1 MDNIL
6 KLLTEKKNELD
17 SFRPL
22 PPEQLKNLEEWFDIE
37 YTYTSNAIEGSTLNR
52 SETALVVEKG
62 ITVKGKSLR
71 EHLEAVNHD
80 KAIDFVRSLLKKG
93 HQFINQDDIKGVHKI
108 VLTGIDDEWA
118 GKYRLSDVFIR
129 GADVEPPPPHHVPF
143 KMRDLVGWLELQQEE
158 HPAKIAADLHFKFV
172 AIHPFVDG
180 NGRTGRLLMNLVLM
194 QSGYPLAIIKTE
206 ERDAYIDAI
215 NEGTVTGDLTDF
227 YKVVYGAIERSLDAY
242 LAAVHGK
249 SILPFYIDKDAE
261 RNKKLLKIGDLAT
274 LADVPIPTVR
284 YYIKQRLIRP
294 TTRSQG
300 GFMLFVPDVAER
312 IKEIKKLQEEDN
324 MSLDDI
330 RKELTKIKPP
340 ET

>member
-1 MDNIL
+1 MNDIL

-52 SETALVVEKG
+52 SETALVIEKG
-62 ITVKGKSLR
+62 ITVRGKSLQ

-80 KAIDFVRSLLKKG
+80 KAITFVRSLLQKG
-93 HQFINQDDIKGVHKI
+93 HQFIEQEDIKNIHKI

-143 KMRDLVGWLELQQEE
+143 KMRDLVGWLEMQQEE

-180 NGRTGRLLMNLVLM
+180 NGRTARLLMNLVLM
-194 QSGYPLAIIKTE
+194 QNGFPLAIVKTE

-215 NEGTVTGDLTDF
+215 NEGTVAGDLTDF
-227 YKVVYGAIERSLDAY
+227 YKVIYGAIERSLDAY

-249 SILPFYIDKDAE
+249 SILPFYVDKKSE
-261 RNKKLLKIGDLAT
+261 REKKLLKIGDIAALAE
-274 LADVPIPTVR
+274 VPIPTVR

-300 GFMLFVPDVAER
+300 GFMLFVPEVAER
-312 IKEIKKLQEEDN
+312 IREIKRLQEEERL
-324 MSLDDI
+324 SLEVI
-330 RKELTKIKPP
+330 RRKITISKE
-340 ET
+340 